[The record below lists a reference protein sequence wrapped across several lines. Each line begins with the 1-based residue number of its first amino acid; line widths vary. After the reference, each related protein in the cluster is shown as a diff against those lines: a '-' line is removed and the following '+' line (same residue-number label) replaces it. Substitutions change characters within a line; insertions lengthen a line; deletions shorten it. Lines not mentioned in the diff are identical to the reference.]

1 MLRHP
6 NVSIIIPN
14 YNYARYLEPRFQS
27 ILAQTYRDYEV
38 IFLDDASTD
47 DSVNLVRQ
55 KFGTCITHIEVN
67 RVNSGNPFIQWNRGV
82 RLSQGKYVWIAEA
95 DDLCTPDFLE
105 RTVRVME
112 NNPAVGLVYCN
123 TSPING
129 DGTVL
134 DEGFY
139 HRYVSD
145 LDPSRWQHDFTA
157 PGSTEARQY
166 LARKNTI
173 TNVSG
178 VLFRREAYIQAGYAP
193 EDMRMCGDWM
203 TYCHVLR
210 VADIGYLSTPLN
222 FHRQHT
228 AKHTQNSVLNLT
240 YFREFLKVQ
249 QYVAE
254 AFDLDKPSREEAF
267 RRFLREWDRLTISN
281 YGRIGLSG
289 TRALARMARQAY
301 PGPVHALQIAAH
313 LLLNS
318 LKSFLAKGLW
328 P

>member
-1 MLRHP
+1 MPGNP

-14 YNYARYLEPRFQS
+14 YNYARYLEQRFQS

-47 DSVNLVRQ
+47 NSVNLVQER
-55 KFGTCITHIEVN
+55 FSPYITQMEVN
-67 RVNSGNPFIQWNRGV
+67 TVNSGNPFVQWNRRV
-82 RLSQGKYVWIAEA
+82 RLSRGKYVWIAEA
-95 DDLCTPDFLE
+95 DDLCAPGFLE
-105 RTVRVME
+105 RAVQVMD
-112 NNPAVGLVYCN
+112 NNPSVGLVYCN
-123 TSPING
+123 TSPIDG

-134 DEGFY
+134 DEDFY
-139 HRYVSD
+139 HKYVSD
-145 LDPSRWQHDFTA
+145 LDPTRWRHDFTA
-157 PGSTEARQY
+157 PGLSEARNY

-203 TYCHVLR
+203 TYCHVLQ
-210 VADIGYLSTPLN
+210 VTDIGYLSTPLN
-222 FHRQHT
+222 FHRQHI
-228 AKHTQNSVLNLT
+228 AKHSHNSVLNLT
-240 YFREFLKVQ
+240 YFREFLMVQ
-249 QYVAE
+249 QYAAE
-254 AFDLDKPSREEAF
+254 VFDLDKPAREEAF
-267 RRFLREWDRLTISN
+267 QRFLREWDRLTISH

-289 TRALARMARQAY
+289 TRTLARMTRQAY
-301 PGPVHALQIAAH
+301 PGPAHALQITAH

-318 LKSFLAKGLW
+318 LKSFLARGLW